1 MECEKALELIS
12 LYIDGELNKEE
23 QEEIIKHMEQ
33 CESCKKEYDSL
44 KEMVETLKEMEYM
57 PLPEGYHER
66 LMDKIENAKVE
77 RADFTGKDKNKRNI
91 WKKYVSIAAGLFV
104 VAVIGIGGNNI
115 LTNEIS
121 VSQGEASSETS
132 GYEAGGTEPQT
143 MAMDAASGGR
153 SLGAAPAEAKLETY
167 GAENDEAAEAN
178 DGAAYDSGNSLN
190 ADSVNIAE
198 RKNIKT
204 SYISIEVENFDEAA
218 ENIENEAEAA
228 GGYVQNFN
236 SYIYYEDTD
245 NDVSLKSGSMTVRV
259 DKNNYNSVKDSIKS
273 IGEVSS
279 ENEYVEDVTG
289 QYIDT
294 EAKLEAKLAEE
305 SRLVELLKNAGSVQ
319 DIVSIE
325 ERLADVRGYIES
337 YRSMIDN
344 WDKLVELSTINIDIK
359 EEMPNKIGKIS
370 PDFAGRIKDSFIKSI
385 NFLVNG
391 FQDIIVGLAA
401 LSMPLLAAAAVLFI
415 LIKAVIY
422 FRKKRKN
429 KV

>member
-1 MECEKALELIS
+1 MIQAI
-12 LYIDGELNKEE
+12 
-23 QEEIIKHMEQ
+23 
-33 CESCKKEYDSL
+33 
-44 KEMVETLKEMEYM
+44 
-57 PLPEGYHER
+57 R
-66 LMDKIENAKVE
+66 LMQTA
-77 RADFTGKDKNKRNI
+77 
-91 WKKYVSIAAGLFV
+91 L
-104 VAVIGIGGNNI
+104 I
-115 LTNEIS
+115 LT
-121 VSQGEASSETS
+121 
-132 GYEAGGTEPQT
+132 
-143 MAMDAASGGR
+143 
-153 SLGAAPAEAKLETY
+153 
-167 GAENDEAAEAN
+167 
-178 DGAAYDSGNSLN
+178 
-190 ADSVNIAE
+190 E

-359 EEMPNKIGKIS
+359 EEMPNKIGK
-370 PDFAGRIKDSFIKSI
+370 
-385 NFLVNG
+385 NFTG
-391 FQDIIVGLAA
+391 FCRSYQGQL
-401 LSMPLLAAAAVLFI
+401 
-415 LIKAVIY
+415 Y
-422 FRKKRKN
+422 
-429 KV
+429 

>member
-1 MECEKALELIS
+1 
-12 LYIDGELNKEE
+12 
-23 QEEIIKHMEQ
+23 
-33 CESCKKEYDSL
+33 
-44 KEMVETLKEMEYM
+44 
-57 PLPEGYHER
+57 
-66 LMDKIENAKVE
+66 
-77 RADFTGKDKNKRNI
+77 
-91 WKKYVSIAAGLFV
+91 
-104 VAVIGIGGNNI
+104 
-115 LTNEIS
+115 
-121 VSQGEASSETS
+121 
-132 GYEAGGTEPQT
+132 
-143 MAMDAASGGR
+143 
-153 SLGAAPAEAKLETY
+153 
-167 GAENDEAAEAN
+167 
-178 DGAAYDSGNSLN
+178 
-190 ADSVNIAE
+190 
-198 RKNIKT
+198 
-204 SYISIEVENFDEAA
+204 
-218 ENIENEAEAA
+218 
-228 GGYVQNFN
+228 
-236 SYIYYEDTD
+236 
-245 NDVSLKSGSMTVRV
+245 MTVRV